1 MQIFLK
7 QDVESS
13 DVKLM
18 TNYIDQMLRN
28 PHLYLELNHQTSE
41 QNQDSHKLK
50 RCHRSKHIWRL
61 NF

>member
-18 TNYIDQMLRN
+18 TNCIDQMLRN
-28 PHLYLELNHQTSE
+28 PHLYLELNHQTGE
-41 QNQDSHKLK
+41 QNQGSHKVK
-50 RCHRSKHIWRL
+50 AMS
-61 NF
+61 